1 MGDDLPSQR
10 LNIYLKAKQLVEQD
24 IRQKQE
30 SAPPDSDFAI
40 GQSVYYWE
48 KSFGQ
53 TSWHGPVII
62 TKVHPRKVQV
72 EISPGKTRWFFN
84 NRVALNPESSQD
96 GEEAT
101 PVHSAGSDMD
111 LMDLVQEQIRQL
123 EQLQQLQRDKTRAI
137 QAISRDLISW
147 DPRKLIN
154 RPPNEARLINTVL
167 PFDYLRDL
175 AMKVYSSP
183 REAFE
188 VLTPQELQH
197 WRELGPWEI
206 NRRLTG
212 DPLSPPEWRTNL
224 FEFDDEERHEEPE
237 DPPMDLPESAP
248 SIGEALSI
256 PQSPGPITQPSEAT
270 GTQMP
275 TKGAKSKGLKRGFL
289 NLSKRIRTTASKL
302 AHRPK
307 DQNNNSGGQARFY
320 VDLGPGGHRVATV
333 SGSASSS

>member
-1 MGDDLPSQR
+1 
-10 LNIYLKAKQLVEQD
+10 
-24 IRQKQE
+24 
-30 SAPPDSDFAI
+30 
-40 GQSVYYWE
+40 
-48 KSFGQ
+48 
-53 TSWHGPVII
+53 
-62 TKVHPRKVQV
+62 
-72 EISPGKTRWFFN
+72 
-84 NRVALNPESSQD
+84 
-96 GEEAT
+96 
-101 PVHSAGSDMD
+101 MD
-111 LMDLVQEQIRQL
+111 LVDLVQEQVRQL
-123 EQLQQLQRDKTRAI
+123 ERLQQLQRDKTKAI

-154 RPPNEARLINTVL
+154 QPPNEARLINTVL

-224 FEFDDEERHEEPE
+224 FEFDDEERHEDPE
-237 DPPMDLPESAP
+237 DSPEDTMESAP
-248 SIGEALSI
+248 STGEALLI
-256 PQSPGPITQPSEAT
+256 PQNSGPSTPPLEAT
-270 GTQMP
+270 GTPNFPQMP

-302 AHRPK
+302 THRPK
-307 DQNNNSGGQARFY
+307 DQNNNSGSQAQFY

-333 SGSASSS
+333 SGFASSS